1 MIRHCVL
8 TKFRSDVGT
17 ADKQAIFAALDAL
30 RDVVDGIE
38 AAHFGANVSP
48 EGLGQGFDDGF
59 TIDFRDAAARDAYLV
74 HPAHRQA
81 GARLVAALD
90 GGVEGLVVFDLDLA

>member
-8 TKFRSDVGT
+8 VKFRSDVGD
-17 ADKQAIFAALDAL
+17 AEKQSIFAALDAL

-38 AAHFGANVSP
+38 AAHFGRNVSP
-48 EGLGQGFDDGF
+48 EGLGKGFDDGF

-74 HPAHRQA
+74 HPAHQEA
-81 GARLVAALD
+81 GARLVAALH
-90 GGVEGLVVFDLDLA
+90 GGIDGLVVFDLDLA